1 MFCKNDERLSL
12 FCKCNIFVILKA
24 LIHSHNTFSLVQFF
38 LVFVCFHAML
48 GVNFQLQLSLTTSF
62 VAWNEKVVFWRFI
75 WRKDLSDSLVV
86 HLYKRLRVLLL
97 LFPKRCHLL
106 SRRSPQSIAKATVAH
121 RSRGYWRLARPV
133 V

>member
-1 MFCKNDERLSL
+1 MRGCLCFVSVIFFCNLESTHSFSQHILFGPILSSVFLFPCDVGCKFSATALAHNKFCCLERKSWVLEVHL
-12 FCKCNIFVILKA
+12 
-24 LIHSHNTFSLVQFF
+24 
-38 LVFVCFHAML
+38 
-48 GVNFQLQLSLTTSF
+48 
-62 VAWNEKVVFWRFI
+62 EKRSP
-75 WRKDLSDSLVV
+75 LDSLVV

-106 SRRSPQSIAKATVAH
+106 SRRSPQSIAKATVAR